1 MMNDYNIIKF
11 RNDVK
16 NSRFEETFKNFFIK
30 PITNLSESEK
40 IKFLELALMFINS
53 NDETLFDLGY
63 YIIVMYSVETKDYYP
78 LYDVSDK
85 LLNFP
90 IMKFLIDKGL
100 VKTSDSIFNELNNIL
115 IDINKVADN
124 YYYTA
129 KQKMMNFNFFK
140 KDNDIMVVAP
150 TSFGKTDLIKK
161 YVRDNYKDKVIC
173 VLEPTKA
180 MLNQVRNDLLR
191 EFIGDERPK
200 IITHHD
206 MIFDDNDKLVF
217 VMTQERLFKLVYDRK
232 ISFKIDSLLVDEAH
246 NIFEKN
252 SRSFLLAK
260 LIYLL
265 RNQNNNLVVKYFS
278 PIIQNAENLKIK
290 NDIDSEIKQIKVIP
304 KMKVENYFFADFF
317 KKKTF
322 VYNAYFDELY
332 ATGDLVDVD
341 KYEYIISESSFKN
354 LIYLNRPKDIKLE
367 LPKLATFLPD
377 ITNENIEKICKNLS
391 EYISKEYDL
400 IDYIKK
406 GIVYH
411 FGVMPDNIRNY
422 IENCV
427 KNEPLLKYIFCTSTL
442 LEGVNMPFDKLFIL
456 DLKKGI
462 SNLTYHQLR
471 NLIGR
476 INRYK
481 NIFDIK
487 NEDLS
492 ALISKIY
499 FIKEKKENSSFEKF
513 IRDNL
518 KKQSNSK
525 KRLDNVQNSMLLNSK
540 STLSLEEKS
549 EIENLKESLDKDDY
563 LIIKTKVG
571 KALLELN
578 ITDFNVFEYEELID
592 TRILNKEIIQEEN
605 IIEKIYKIFIDSIAL
620 TSNSKNNLKRL
631 ENESARKF
639 YSMILSWRKENLS
652 INESVSRLCYY
663 WDNLE
668 KEEKQYVYVGRS
680 FGEIKRQET
689 DMIPLYVNLN
699 EKNKKEKINLA
710 IIRVKEENDYIDY
723 NLFKFIDFLYKFKLI
738 NKDDY
743 YLLHYGTSND
753 IQIFF
758 QRDGLS
764 RDLSKLLGNK
774 YSKYIISNNLGFYID
789 KSILNDFKENDI
801 LKYELECYF
810 NL

>member
-1 MMNDYNIIKF
+1 MNDDYNITKF

-16 NSRFEETFKNFFIK
+16 SSRFEESFKNFFTK
-30 PITNLSESEK
+30 PIVNLSESEK
-40 IKFLELALMFINS
+40 IKFLELALLFINS
-53 NDETLFDLGY
+53 NDEVLFDLGY

-78 LYDVSDK
+78 LFDISDK
-85 LLNFP
+85 LMNFP
-90 IMKFLIDKGL
+90 IMKFLIDKNL
-100 VKTSDSIFNELNNIL
+100 IKITDTIFNEINNII

-129 KQKMMNFNFFK
+129 KQKMMNFKFFQN
-140 KDNDIMVVAP
+140 DNDTMVVAP

-161 YVRDNYKDKVIC
+161 YIKDNYKDKVIC

-180 MLNQVRNDLLR
+180 MLNQIRNDLLR
-191 EFIGDERPK
+191 EFSGEEHPK

-206 MIFDDNDKLVF
+206 MNFDNDDKLIF

-232 ISFKIDSLLVDEAH
+232 IPFKIDTLLVDEAH

-252 SRSFLLAK
+252 SRAFLLAK

-265 RNQNNNLVVKYFS
+265 RNKNNNLVVKYFS
-278 PIIQNAENLKIK
+278 PIIQNAANLKIK
-290 NDIDSEIKQIKVIP
+290 NDIDLEIQQIKVVP

-317 KKKTF
+317 KNKTY

-332 ATGDLVDVD
+332 ASGDLVDID
-341 KYEYIISESSFKN
+341 KYEYIIKEASSKN
-354 LIYLNRPKDIKLE
+354 LIYLNRPKDIKTE
-367 LPKLATFLPD
+367 IPKLAAFLPD
-377 ITNENIEKICKNLS
+377 ISNEKLDKICKNLS
-391 EYISKEYDL
+391 EYVSKEYDL

-442 LEGVNMPFDKLFIL
+442 LEGVNMPFDKLFLL

-481 NIFDIK
+481 NIFDLN

-492 ALISKIY
+492 SLVSKIY
-499 FIKEKKENSSFEKF
+499 FIKEKKENSAFEQF

-518 KKQSNSK
+518 KKKCNSK
-525 KRLDNVQNSMLLNSK
+525 KRLDNVQNSMLVNSNVN
-540 STLSLEEKS
+540 LSKEQES
-549 EIENLKESLDKDDY
+549 EIENLKDSVTNENCYVL
-563 LIIKTKVG
+563 KTKVG
-571 KALLELN
+571 KTLLELN
-578 ITDFNVFEYEELID
+578 ITDFDVFKYEELIES
-592 TRILNKEIIQEEN
+592 RISDEEVLKEEK
-605 IIEKIYKIFIDSIAL
+605 IIEKIYKIFINDIELISDA
-620 TSNSKNNLKRL
+620 KDNLKRL
-631 ENESARKF
+631 ANESARKF
-639 YSMILSWRKENLS
+639 YSMIISWRKDNLS
-652 INESVSRLCYY
+652 LNESVSRLCYY
-663 WDNLE
+663 WDKLSNEE
-668 KEEKQYVYVGRS
+668 KEYVYVGRS
-680 FGEIKRQET
+680 FGEIKRQDT
-689 DMIPLYVNLN
+689 DIIPLYVNLN
-699 EKNKKEKINLA
+699 GKSKKEIINLA

-723 NLFKFIDFLYKFKLI
+723 NLFKFIDFLYKFNLI
-738 NKDDY
+738 SKSDY
-743 YLLHYGTSND
+743 YLLHYGTDND
-753 IQIFF
+753 MQIFF

-774 YSKYIISNNLGFYID
+774 YSGYVKSGNLGFYID
-789 KSILNDFKENDI
+789 KSILDDFDENEI